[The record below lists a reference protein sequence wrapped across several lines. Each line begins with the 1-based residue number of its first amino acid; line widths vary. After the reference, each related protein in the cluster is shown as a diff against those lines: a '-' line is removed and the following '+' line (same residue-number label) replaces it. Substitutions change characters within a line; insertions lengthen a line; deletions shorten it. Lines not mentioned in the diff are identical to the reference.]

1 MSTMTRHCHK
11 CGTVYALEGTAGR
24 SEACERCNADLHVC
38 LNCTQYD
45 RSSAHQC
52 RDRRAEPVFDKGSAN
67 FCEWFE
73 FATRTWAGIG
83 AKDPREDSARAAL
96 KALLG
101 D

>member
-11 CGTVYALEGTAGR
+11 CGTVYPLEGTAGR

-52 RDRRAEPVFDKGSAN
+52 RDRRAEPVFDKGNAN

-73 FATRTWAGIG
+73 FARREFKG
-83 AKDPREDSARAAL
+83 AEKDAREQKARDDIRR
-96 KALLG
+96 LLG

>member
-1 MSTMTRHCHK
+1 MSTLTRHCHK

-73 FATRTWAGIG
+73 FARREFKG
-83 AKDPREDSARAAL
+83 ADKDAREQKARDDL
-96 KALLG
+96 KKLFG